1 MKSRPGCKSFLTSKT
16 GKTSPNHEKSSE
28 EKNKKPSHNK
38 KSGEFQWGTRN

>member
-1 MKSRPGCKSFLTSKT
+1 LKSRQGWKSLSTTKT

-38 KSGEFQWGTRN
+38 KSGEFL